1 MHAQAPADSVGGVVV
16 LDATSARRMDWD
28 NGAGG
33 IDMKIYSFWRSSA
46 AYRVRIALN
55 LKSIDADYEYV
66 DLMSGD
72 HLAETYGDINP

>member
-55 LKSIDADYEYV
+55 LKNIPYRATAIN
-66 DLMSGD
+66 LRTGD
-72 HLAETYGDINP
+72 QSATSVCRPLR